1 MATALTS
8 VAAVERKLRVA
19 RRDALGTSPVVG
31 TQLFDVVVW
40 CETPASAKE
49 SLAALSEMRTHRP
62 SRAIIVQTGR
72 FEAVEAQVHVVVT
85 APPDGHGPVKLGAE
99 VVMLKGPR
107 DGRALA
113 QMATSLLLTDLPTIL
128 IWRGR
133 SVAGSPAFAVLVSAI
148 NRLVTD
154 SILHPAL
161 FDETRALP
169 VEKAIGDL
177 AWTAITPVRARV
189 AAAFD
194 GPAVGRLAL
203 TNTVVIGHEADSTT
217 SARLLGGWL
226 KCFAR
231 SAEIT
236 LAEGVTTD
244 AGQAIHSVEFG
255 WDGSRPRRLSIDLTG
270 LERPS
275 LASLFAEEFDRYGLD
290 QTFVDSHRASAS
302 SSEHW

>member
-8 VAAVERKLRVA
+8 VGAVERALRAA
-19 RRDALGTSPVVG
+19 RRDALGASPVVG

-40 CETPASAKE
+40 CETPASARE
-49 SLAALSEMRTHRP
+49 SLAALREMRTHRP
-62 SRAIIVQTGR
+62 SRAIVVQTGR
-72 FEAVEAQVHVVVT
+72 FDAVEAQVHVVVME
-85 APPDGHGPVKLGAE
+85 PPDGHGPVKLGAD

-107 DGRALA
+107 DGGALA

-133 SVAGSPAFAVLVSAI
+133 SVVDSPAFGVLTAAI

-154 SILHPAL
+154 SMLHPEL

-177 AWTAITPVRARV
+177 AWTAITPVRAQV

-194 GPAVGRLAL
+194 GHDAGRLAL
-203 TNTVVIGHEADSTT
+203 AETVEIGHDPDYAT
-217 SARLLGGWL
+217 SARLLCGWL
-226 KCFAR
+226 SCYAR
-231 SAEIT
+231 SAEIA
-236 LAEGVTTD
+236 LAAVAADT
-244 AGQAIHSVEFG
+244 GQAIHSVEFG
-255 WDGSRPRRLSIDLTG
+255 WGGTRPRRLPIDLTG

-290 QTFVDSHRASAS
+290 QVFVDAHRATAPSG
-302 SSEHW
+302 EHW